1 MEFLD
6 IILIGI
12 ALSVDA
18 CAVSIAN
25 CNIYKKELTKKN
37 LWLMPLMF
45 GLFQAIMPLSA
56 YYIGSTFAEYAK
68 SFAGYIT
75 SAIFFLLAI
84 KILIDIVSELKE
96 QKENKEKQ
104 KTDKK
109 FSVWLVIIQALATSI
124 DAFIIGLTFSLSYT
138 MSIYLAIAIIFSITF
153 ILVSLSIVLGKSLG
167 TLFGKYANWIGFAIL
182 MILAIKE
189 LIFAIV
195 G

>member
-12 ALSVDA
+12 ALSIDA
-18 CAVSIAN
+18 CAITIAN

-56 YYIGSTFAEYAK
+56 YYIGTTFSEYAN

-75 SAIFFLLAI
+75 SAIFFILAI
-84 KILIDIVSELKE
+84 KILIDIIGEI
-96 QKENKEKQ
+96 KEKPEDNE
-104 KTDKK
+104 KEKNKKK
-109 FSVWLVIIQALATSI
+109 FSVWLVIVQALATSI

-138 MSIYLAIAIIFSITF
+138 MSIYLALSIIFSITF
-153 ILVSLSIVLGKSLG
+153 ILVSLAILLGKSLG

-182 MILAIKE
+182 LILAIKE